1 MVIAHTIK
9 AKGCSV
15 VENKPESHNIKVPDR
30 ATYDRF
36 MNALQTKAVLP
47 Y

>member
-9 AKGCSV
+9 AKGCPL
-15 VENKPESHNIKVPDR
+15 VENKPESHNIKVADR
-30 ATYDRF
+30 ATHDKF
-36 MNALQTKAVLP
+36 LNSLAVKAALP